1 MSLCLGWAR
10 GGSLRN
16 LPSAD
21 LRAPWIPPAAL
32 GLQLAIFEPI
42 GPLPFLRGQELNVH
56 VASYAALGVF
66 LWLNR
71 HLPGMWLVAPG
82 FASNAV
88 AIVANGGLMPA
99 SEEALRAAG
108 RWVVLEATG
117 AVYNN
122 SAVMGP
128 HTRLWFLGDVFA
140 LPSWLPLA
148 NVFSVGDVLLALGAL
163 VLVPAL
169 MGARPAPP
177 GLAGAAVAAA
187 VLLLGLLLGTLKVPE
202 ALRATGKVPSPLE
215 QLPRQDQH
223 QVVDVGAC
231 GARADQVSQR
241 IEERIGVVVG

>member
-1 MSLCLGWAR
+1 M
-10 GGSLRN
+10 
-16 LPSAD
+16 
-21 LRAPWIPPAAL
+21 
-32 GLQLAIFEPI
+32 GLQLAIFQPL
-42 GPLPFLRGQELNVH
+42 GPLPFLRGHELAVH

-71 HLPGMWLVAPG
+71 HLPGMWLVALG

-108 RWVVLEATG
+108 RWVVLEAEG
-117 AVYNN
+117 ATYNN

-148 NVFSVGDVLLALGAL
+148 NVFSLGDVLLALGTL

-177 GLAGAAVAAA
+177 RFAAVAAGA
-187 VLLLGLLLGTLKVPE
+187 AALLVALLLGTLKVPE
-202 ALRATGKVPSPLE
+202 AVRATGRVPPSPG
-215 QLPRQDQH
+215 QLPRQDHH
-223 QVVDVGAC
+223 QVVDVGTR
-231 GARADQVSQR
+231 GARADQVSQGL
-241 IEERIGVVVG
+241 EERIRVVVG